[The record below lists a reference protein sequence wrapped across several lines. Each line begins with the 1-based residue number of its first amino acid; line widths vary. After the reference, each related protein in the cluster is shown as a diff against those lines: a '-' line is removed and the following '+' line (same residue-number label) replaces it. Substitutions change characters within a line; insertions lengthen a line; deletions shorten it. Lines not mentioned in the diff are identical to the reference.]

1 MQSCKHAPFHL
12 SCGLHVYVQY
22 YLWFNLK
29 GSYLWFNLVLPVS
42 SVLVI
47 APPPPTPHPPSEPV
61 LYENALAE
69 QERRACSIVYGMS
82 AGVYTKL
89 LRLVIWLVP
98 DSSTWL
104 CPIVP
109 SSTFT
114 TSLHLSTFTHGRLV
128 CYLLSPLVPIPPT
141 FLPFPSYLSLT
152 SLFSFLSPPLLFSSP
167 HQTRWLC
174 AVLGVWSTVQPGV
187 CAEKTHSHAE
197 ASKRG
202 KTWGLREGRTAG
214 GGGRGHNLIHILTV
228 DSVQY
233 TPCTFFVC
241 FVAWQPVA
249 NTRLGKWLRPWS

>member
-22 YLWFNLK
+22 
-29 GSYLWFNLVLPVS
+29 YLWFNLVLPVS

-69 QERRACSIVYGMS
+69 QERRARSIVYGMS

-114 TSLHLSTFTHGRLV
+114 TSLHLSTFTHGRLA
-128 CYLLSPLVPIPPT
+128 CYLLSPLVPIPPSHLSSLP
-141 FLPFPSYLSLT
+141 FLPLSHLPLFTSLSL
-152 SLFSFLSPPLLFSSP
+152 SPLLFSSP

-228 DSVQY
+228 DSVQVHPMHILCMLCSLATCSKY
-233 TPCTFFVC
+233 KVRKMAEIMVLKVF
-241 FVAWQPVA
+241 
-249 NTRLGKWLRPWS
+249 